1 MNSVIN
7 ASLKNNLIKF
17 RKRIH
22 KYPEIAGNEKNT
34 AKMVVAFAKKFKPD
48 KIIQKIGGYGIAVIF
63 EGKNKGPVVLIRC
76 ELDALPITETNK
88 FNFRSTKKNVSH
100 KCGHDGHMT
109 IVSGLIPLL
118 SKNKISKGKVILLY
132 QPSEETGEGAKR
144 ILEDKKFQSI
154 KPDFVFA
161 LHNLPGFEKNNI
173 LIRKN
178 VFASASKGMIIKLK
192 GKTSHAAEP
201 EKGINPSLAV
211 AEIIQSLSFLS
222 KKLNKVKDFILITP
236 IHAKIGEPAFGTSAG
251 YAEVMFTL
259 RSFKNKDMNILT
271 KEAVKTVDTISK
283 KYKLKKEI
291 NFTEI
296 FPATVNDEKCAEL
309 IKDSA
314 NEYKLKVRTLKKPFK
329 WSEDFGHFTGQFRG
343 AIFGLGAGINQPAL
357 HNPDYDFSD
366 EIIETGINIFY
377 TIIKKII
384 K

>member
-1 MNSVIN
+1 MKSVIN
-7 ASLKNNLIKF
+7 VSLKNNLIKF

-63 EGKNKGPVVLIRC
+63 ESNNKGPVILIRC

-88 FNFRSTKKNVSH
+88 FNYKSTKENVSH

-118 SKNKISKGKVILLY
+118 SKNNIKKGKVILLY
-132 QPSEETGEGAKR
+132 QPSEETGEGAER
-144 ILEDKKFQSI
+144 ILNDKKFRSI

-173 LIRKN
+173 LLRKME
-178 VFASASKGMIIKLK
+178 FASASKGMIIKLK

-211 AEIIQSLSFLS
+211 AEIIQRLSS
-222 KKLNKVKDFILITP
+222 IPKKLKKIKDFSMVTP
-236 IHAKIGEPAFGTSAG
+236 IHTKIGKPAFGTSAG
-251 YAEVMFTL
+251 YAEIMFTL
-259 RSFKNKDMNILT
+259 RSFKNKDMILLT
-271 KEAVKTVDTISK
+271 NEAVKSANAISK
-283 KYKLKKEI
+283 KYKLKTEI

-296 FPATVNDEKCAEL
+296 FPATVNDDKCIEL
-309 IKDSA
+309 IKESA
-314 NEYKLKVRTLKKPFK
+314 KENKLKVKSLKNPFK
-329 WSEDFGHFTGQFRG
+329 WSEDFGHFTRQFRG
-343 AIFGLGAGINQPAL
+343 ALFGLGSGINQPAL
-357 HNPDYDFSD
+357 HNPDYDFPD
-366 EIIETGINIFY
+366 EIIEAGTKMFY
-377 TIIKKII
+377 SIIKKII

>member
-222 KKLNKVKDFILITP
+222 NKLNKVKDFILITP

-251 YAEVMFTL
+251 YAEIMFTL
-259 RSFKNKDMNILT
+259 RSFKNEDMNILT

-296 FPATVNDEKCAEL
+296 FPVTVNDEKCTGL

-314 NEYKLKVRTLKKPFK
+314 KENKLKVRSLKKPFK

>member
-251 YAEVMFTL
+251 YAEIMFTL
-259 RSFKNKDMNILT
+259 RSFKNEDMNILT

-296 FPATVNDEKCAEL
+296 FPVTVNDEKCTGL

-314 NEYKLKVRTLKKPFK
+314 KENKLKVRSLKKPFK

>member
-222 KKLNKVKDFILITP
+222 NKLNKVKDFILITP

-296 FPATVNDEKCAEL
+296 FPVTVNDEKCTGL

-314 NEYKLKVRTLKKPFK
+314 KENKLKVRSLKKPFK